1 MKLKVVWPLLLA
13 FALASLALA
22 GCAGSRQQPLPTVV
36 LDQNG
41 AVPAATQAAPARPT
55 GGEVTASGVI
65 VAAHQVQLASAQGGK
80 VKEVLVA
87 AGDRVT
93 AGQVLIR
100 LEGSEQLAAAV
111 EAARTELLAA
121 QQDLKTLNEDAGQA
135 AAAALLRVANANKAL
150 DQAKK
155 VRGYR
160 QYRNGSD
167 AMIQNAQADLILAND
182 ALERAQNAYNAVS
195 GQSDDSVTKAGAL
208 SALSAAQKARDRA
221 VANLNYLQSMP
232 NEIDVDVVEAE
243 LQAAQAEYDAAQRE
257 YERLKNGPDPNVL
270 ALAEQR
276 VKTAEAQLAA
286 AEAALDNV
294 ELAAPI
300 TGTVAALSAEAGT
313 WVNPGQPLLMLLDLA
328 HMQVKTTDLSERDV
342 PSVQVG
348 QAAQV
353 YVKALGVTLDGK
365 VQEISPLAEA
375 LGGDVVYTTTIDLPG
390 APPAGLRA
398 GMSVDVSFLAG
409 K

>member
-1 MKLKVVWPLLLA
+1 MKLKVVWPLLLV
-13 FALASLALA
+13 FALVSLALA
-22 GCAGSRQQPLPTVV
+22 GCGSSGQQPLPTVV
-36 LDQNG
+36 LEQNG
-41 AVPAATQAAPARPT
+41 AAPAATQAAPARPT
-55 GGEVTASGVI
+55 GGEVTASGI
-65 VAAHQVQLASAQGGK
+65 VVPAHQVQIAPAQGGK
-80 VKEVLVA
+80 VKEVLVIT
-87 AGDRVT
+87 GDRVT
-93 AGQVLIR
+93 TGQVLIR

-121 QQDLKTLNEDAGQA
+121 QQDLEALNENAGQA

-221 VANLNYLQSMP
+221 VANLNYLQAMP
-232 NEIDVDVVEAE
+232 NQIDVDVVEAE

-257 YERLKNGPDPNVL
+257 YEKLKNGPDPDVL

-300 TGTVAALSAEAGT
+300 DGTVAALNAEAGT
-313 WVNPGQPLLMLLDLA
+313 WVNPGQPLLALLDLA

-353 YVKALGVTLDGK
+353 FVKALGVTLDGK
-365 VQEISPLAEA
+365 VKEISPLAEA
-375 LGGDVVYTTTIDLPG
+375 LGGDVVYATTIDLSG

>member
-1 MKLKVVWPLLLA
+1 
-13 FALASLALA
+13 
-22 GCAGSRQQPLPTVV
+22 
-36 LDQNG
+36 
-41 AVPAATQAAPARPT
+41 
-55 GGEVTASGVI
+55 
-65 VAAHQVQLASAQGGK
+65 
-80 VKEVLVA
+80 
-87 AGDRVT
+87 
-93 AGQVLIR
+93 
-100 LEGSEQLAAAV
+100 
-111 EAARTELLAA
+111 
-121 QQDLKTLNEDAGQA
+121 
-135 AAAALLRVANANKAL
+135 
-150 DQAKK
+150 
-155 VRGYR
+155 
-160 QYRNGSD
+160 
-167 AMIQNAQADLILAND
+167 
-182 ALERAQNAYNAVS
+182 
-195 GQSDDSVTKAGAL
+195 
-208 SALSAAQKARDRA
+208 
-221 VANLNYLQSMP
+221 MP